1 MRTKRLIFGSL
12 IAVFIGAMAVL
23 ELSSPTYSANE
34 TLNKL
39 ISVSVTR
46 ALGGV
51 AFMLVTLFF
60 GYRVFGFNKSRASLL
75 VALAAL
81 AVAVNNL
88 PIIGLVSGN
97 AAVSAPASHVALLA
111 LESLMIGFFEE
122 FTFRGV
128 LYTSILEN
136 RRGSSREIFLATLAT
151 SLAFGA
157 IHLLNLFFGAGF
169 GATLLQAGY
178 STLIG
183 GMLSIVLLKTGSIW
197 LCIAIHAV
205 YDFCGYLVPTLGN
218 GKIWDAATVT
228 ITAILGVAVLVFMLY
243 TLHGVSADEAE
254 RLFSKK
260 EKENDTYTEKL

>member
-12 IAVFIGAMAVL
+12 VAVFIGAMAVL

-51 AFMLVTLFF
+51 AFMLLTLLL
-60 GYRVFGFNKSRASLL
+60 GYRVFGLNKCRAAIP
-75 VALAAL
+75 VTLAAL
-81 AVAVNNL
+81 AVAANNL
-88 PIIGLVSGN
+88 PIIGLISGN
-97 AAVSAPASHVALLA
+97 ATVDSPASHIALLA
-111 LESLMIGFFEE
+111 IESLMIGFFEE

-128 LYTSILEN
+128 LYTSILESH
-136 RRGSSREIFLATLAT
+136 RGSPREIFLVTLAT
-151 SLAFGA
+151 SLVFGG

-197 LCIAIHAV
+197 LCIVIHAV
-205 YDFCGYLVPTLGN
+205 YDFCGYLVPTLGG

-228 ITAILGVAVLVFMLY
+228 ITAVLGVSVLVFMLC
-243 TLHGVSADEAE
+243 TLHGVSVDEAA

-260 EKENDTYTEKL
+260 ENKNDTRTKKL

>member
-1 MRTKRLIFGSL
+1 MRTKRTAFGAF
-12 IAVFIGAMAVL
+12 IAVFVAAMAAL
-23 ELSSPTYSANE
+23 ELFPPTYSADE
-34 TLNKL
+34 TLNTL
-39 ISVSVTR
+39 ISVSITR
-46 ALGGV
+46 ALGGT
-51 AFMLVTLFF
+51 AFMLLTLLL
-60 GYRVFGFNKSRASLL
+60 GYRVFGLNKSRASLL

-88 PIIGLVSGN
+88 PIIGLISGN
-97 AAVSAPASHVALLA
+97 ATLDAPASYIALLA

-128 LYTSILEN
+128 LYTSILESH
-136 RRGSSREIFLATLAT
+136 RGSTREIFLATLVT
-151 SLAFGA
+151 SLAFGG
-157 IHLLNLFFGAGF
+157 IHLLNLFFGAGL

-205 YDFCGYLVPTLGN
+205 YDFCGYLVPTLGG
-218 GKIWDAATVT
+218 GKIWDTATIIVT
-228 ITAILGVAVLVFMLY
+228 AVLGVSVLVFMLY
-243 TLHGVSADEAE
+243 TLHGVGVDEAE

-260 EKENDTYTEKL
+260 ENKNDTRTEKL